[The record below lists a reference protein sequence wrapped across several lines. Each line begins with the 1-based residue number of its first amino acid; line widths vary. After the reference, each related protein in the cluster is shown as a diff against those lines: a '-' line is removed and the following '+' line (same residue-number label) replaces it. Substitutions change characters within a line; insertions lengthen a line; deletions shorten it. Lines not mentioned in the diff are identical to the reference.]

1 MKALWLT
8 AHPEPRSLNGSL
20 YRDGVQHLL
29 DQGHEVRTSD
39 LYAMKFDPVV
49 RASDF
54 SHPDGERLVV
64 GSAAQQAFERGALS
78 PDIAVEHDKLSWADT
93 LVVQFPLWWY
103 GMPAILKG
111 WFDRVFVGGFAFGV
125 RDARGRQVRYGE
137 GALAGKRAMVAVSA
151 GAREAS
157 LGPRGINGELNDLLF
172 PLQHGTLWYA
182 GIEVLPRC
190 SSTEPTVWTRPRTP
204 STRTSCASVS
214 RTFRTPD
221 RCRSATRT
229 AATTTTTWSYAP
241 NSTRTPQG
249 PPPTTA
255 LRADDEAVLVTSVI
269 NCRSLHGSYT
279 THRTDP
285 LANLG
290 LDWAA

>member
-1 MKALWLT
+1 MKVLWLT

-64 GSAAQQAFERGALS
+64 GSAAQQAFKRGALS

-137 GALAGKRAMVAVSA
+137 GALAGKRAMVVVSA

-157 LGPRGINGELNDLLF
+157 LGPRGVNGELNDLLF

-182 GIEVLPRC
+182 GIEVLPPLLVHGADRVDEAAYAFHANVLC
-190 SSTEPTVWTRPRTP
+190 QRLEDLPYTGPLPFRHQNRGDYDEDLVLRPELNP
-204 STRTSCASVS
+204 H
-214 RTFRTPD
+214 
-221 RCRSATRT
+221 ATGT
-229 AATTTTTWSYAP
+229 AAHY
-241 NSTRTPQG
+241 RT
-249 PPPTTA
+249 
-255 LRADDEAVLVTSVI
+255 ES
-269 NCRSLHGSYT
+269 
-279 THRTDP
+279 
-285 LANLG
+285 
-290 LDWAA
+290 